1 MQEDDHER
9 QSEYFCTFWWIIVT
23 FCVTNVFATCKVDD
37 STCPKYERML
47 KIFAMDNDA
56 WI

>member
-1 MQEDDHER
+1 MQVDDHER

-23 FCVTNVFATCKVDD
+23 FCVTKVFTTCKVDD